1 MKSAFAQPFMIF
13 AASLVFMTANVI
25 AQQDESTDK
34 PSFTASQTVQMTATV
49 EAIDMATREVTLRG
63 EDGESQ
69 TITVGPEARNLGQVK
84 PGDVVTAEFTRELD
98 IQVFADDG
106 GELGAGTLTAAG
118 RSEQGEMPGG
128 MAVTS
133 EVITAKVAEINLD
146 SNTFKLQ
153 WPDGS
158 VEEFVA
164 QNPENLQRAD
174 VGDIVVIT
182 YTVAAGIVVAQAPG
196 E

>member
-1 MKSAFAQPFMIF
+1 MKSSVTRPFIILATSTIF
-13 AASLVFMTANVI
+13 LAASVV
-25 AQQDESTDK
+25 AQEGSNTDK
-34 PSFTASQTVQMTATV
+34 PSFSASQTVQMTATV
-49 EAIDMATREVTLRG
+49 EAINMATREVTLRG
-63 EDGESQ
+63 ENGKSQ
-69 TITVGPEARNLGQVK
+69 TISVGPEARNLGQVK
-84 PGDVVTAEFTRELD
+84 PGDEVTAEFTRGLD

-106 GELGAGTLTAAG
+106 NEPGAGTLAAAG
-118 RSEQGEMPGG
+118 RSEQGDMPGA

-133 EVITAKVAEINLD
+133 EVITAKVAEINQD
-146 SNTFKLQ
+146 TNTFKLQ

-182 YTVAAGIVVAQAPG
+182 YTEAAGIVVLQADS